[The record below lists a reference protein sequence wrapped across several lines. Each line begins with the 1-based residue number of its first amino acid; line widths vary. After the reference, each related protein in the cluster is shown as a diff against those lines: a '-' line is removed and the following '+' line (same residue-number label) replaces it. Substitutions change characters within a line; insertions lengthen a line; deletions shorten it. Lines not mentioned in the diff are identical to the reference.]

1 MGDDNAMARRMLREG
16 ATEPQQWQRVVTATD
31 RKQARFPKTGI
42 LRMVLDAP
50 REDRRERRSAGTQQA
65 TGNLAGLMHCWSIID
80 GSPRQ
85 IDHTAVRLG
94 RRFEEIAVDGT
105 GSWWG
110 DHWSEVVAVA
120 LASGFLVLIG
130 TAVRSSLMLGQSAV
144 NRRVRHRRAS
154 DAAAVERSRD
164 DPKSPDWKAAELRAT
179 EFRVSLHQLERRVSL
194 LEAALERATGEET
207 DPDERSV
214 LATLSTGSSTVQDRV
229 EQLARDGHTV
239 EDIARTLNEP
249 IGRIELILNL
259 RRASGQ
265 S

>member
-1 MGDDNAMARRMLREG
+1 M
-16 ATEPQQWQRVVTATD
+16 
-31 RKQARFPKTGI
+31 
-42 LRMVLDAP
+42 
-50 REDRRERRSAGTQQA
+50 
-65 TGNLAGLMHCWSIID
+65 
-80 GSPRQ
+80 
-85 IDHTAVRLG
+85 
-94 RRFEEIAVDGT
+94 DGT
-105 GSWWG
+105 SSWWA

-154 DAAAVERSRD
+154 DAAAAERSRD

-214 LATLSTGSSTVQDRV
+214 LATLSTGSATVQDRV